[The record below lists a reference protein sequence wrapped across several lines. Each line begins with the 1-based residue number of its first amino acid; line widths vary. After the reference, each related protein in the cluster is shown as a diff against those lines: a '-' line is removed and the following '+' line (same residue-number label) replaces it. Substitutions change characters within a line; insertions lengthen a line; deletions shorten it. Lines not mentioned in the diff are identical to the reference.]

1 MNTRDTRIAHHRQ
14 PRAFTPLPDHHHKPL
29 KYCAIM
35 EYEPQVKK
43 PKSPKHVVQDLG
55 TVLPGVEK
63 WLEVWRFNSPQS
75 RPHQFLLFCSPD
87 PETVL
92 LRGTKKTLR
101 QAVLFASG
109 SCRLRT
115 DFKCRPVEG
124 HERAAAVAKFTGW
137 ERSYIGADW
146 VLERDRKFIS
156 RYEREYEKLAAAHRS
171 TESRRSRLDASR
183 GDTAKQDQ
191 GTKQSREDNH
201 VGTEQK
207 PTEERTLKR
216 KRTVEEPEVTK
227 SPLVDAGEV
236 EGPSKRM
243 RAVDPIT
250 KADRKRWVEY
260 FIRMSRGT
268 EKTQESLLRDFVFE
282 HGNDRNWTYNQWAVY
297 LNNNK
302 ADLHHQI
309 DRARRDA
316 SKF

>member
-1 MNTRDTRIAHHRQ
+1 M
-14 PRAFTPLPDHHHKPL
+14 
-29 KYCAIM
+29 
-35 EYEPQVKK
+35 
-43 PKSPKHVVQDLG
+43 
-55 TVLPGVEK
+55 
-63 WLEVWRFNSPQS
+63 
-75 RPHQFLLFCSPD
+75 
-87 PETVL
+87 
-92 LRGTKKTLR
+92 
-101 QAVLFASG
+101 
-109 SCRLRT
+109 
-115 DFKCRPVEG
+115 
-124 HERAAAVAKFTGW
+124 
-137 ERSYIGADW
+137 
-146 VLERDRKFIS
+146 
-156 RYEREYEKLAAAHRS
+156 
-171 TESRRSRLDASR
+171 
-183 GDTAKQDQ
+183 
-191 GTKQSREDNH
+191 
-201 VGTEQK
+201 
-207 PTEERTLKR
+207 KR

-282 HGNDRNWTYNQWAVY
+282 VRKRTRPTFSSSLLHSRSRWTILQHGNDRNWTYNQWAVY